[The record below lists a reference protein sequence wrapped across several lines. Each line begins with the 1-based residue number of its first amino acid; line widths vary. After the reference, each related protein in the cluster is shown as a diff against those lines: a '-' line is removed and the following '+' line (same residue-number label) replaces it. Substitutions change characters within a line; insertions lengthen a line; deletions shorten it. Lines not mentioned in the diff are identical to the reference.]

1 MEFELATRMRPQ
13 AVEILGLVE
22 SAATGPVDRA
32 RRSDCLDFET
42 AEELLAF
49 VDRSRNRLLDYLR
62 QVGAAEGR
70 KPYLLAGESGA

>member
-32 RRSDCLDFET
+32 RGPTAWISRPPRSCWPLWT
-42 AEELLAF
+42 GAAAG
-49 VDRSRNRLLDYLR
+49 SWTYLR

-70 KPYLLAGESGA
+70 KPYLLAQEGGA